1 MESISLFRF
10 LLSLAFFI
18 LYFIVWT
25 VGLVG
30 SFTIYTRYS
39 KSRGRQEAPL
49 PESPL
54 LPGVSILRPLKGL
67 DPRLEECLE
76 SAFRQNY
83 PQFEVIL
90 SVADE
95 QDAAT
100 KVARTV
106 ISRYPNVAS
115 RLIIGNKPRSLPDF
129 RRRGNWT
136 ESENQ

>member
-1 MESISLFRF
+1 MESVSLVRF

-18 LYFIVWT
+18 LYLVICT
-25 VGLVG
+25 VALVG

-39 KSRGRQEAPL
+39 KSRGREEAPL
-49 PESPL
+49 PSYPL

-83 PQFEVIL
+83 PLFEIIL

-95 QDAAT
+95 DDAAT
-100 KVARTV
+100 RVAKDV
-106 ISRYPNVAS
+106 ISRYPNVPS
-115 RLIIGNKPRSLPDF
+115 RLIIGTRPLVLR
-129 RRRGNWT
+129 
-136 ESENQ
+136 